1 MCTFAAK
8 IINWKGKEDMT
19 AMVLERETNTYWNL
33 IKNLSAEVKLA
44 LISRLSNSLIND
56 VNSAAVSSDSLIDNI
71 LENAPKDAPL
81 SDEDIIQEIKAV
93 RYALG
98 ESYSIITSGF
108 RSLLAN
114 GFQHCEAFSH
124 ARMWKYSFAT
134 SWRMSSLT
142 WLIARKF
149 RNMSMSSRCNVSIS

>member
-93 RYALG
+93 RYAL
-98 ESYSIITSGF
+98 
-108 RSLLAN
+108 
-114 GFQHCEAFSH
+114 
-124 ARMWKYSFAT
+124 
-134 SWRMSSLT
+134 
-142 WLIARKF
+142 
-149 RNMSMSSRCNVSIS
+149 